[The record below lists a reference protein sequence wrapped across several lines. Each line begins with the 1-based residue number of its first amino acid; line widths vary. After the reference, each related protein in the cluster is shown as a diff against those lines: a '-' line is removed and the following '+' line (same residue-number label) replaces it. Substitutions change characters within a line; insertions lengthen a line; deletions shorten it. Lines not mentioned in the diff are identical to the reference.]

1 MKRRLILASM
11 ATAGISCNAAA
22 VDPKPL
28 LTISGRTVR
37 VNNEATR
44 TFDFTEA
51 EFLELPQASITT
63 GTSWTPVSVFT
74 GPTLLDVMA
83 AAGVTAGT
91 LNVKALDD
99 YAAPIPWEDLV
110 RYAVILAHS
119 QDGQRLTPKRWGP
132 LWTIYPRDQYP
143 DELKGPTAESR
154 FIWQVNRI
162 EVNR

>member
-11 ATAGISCNAAA
+11 ATAGISCIAAA
-22 VDPKPL
+22 ADPKPL
-28 LTISGRTVR
+28 LTIGGRIGR
-37 VNNEATR
+37 VNNYTAG
-44 TFDFTEA
+44 TFDFTER
-51 EFLELPQASITT
+51 ELLELPQKSITT
-63 GTSWTPVSVFT
+63 GTSWTPVSVFV

-110 RYAVILAHS
+110 RYGVILAHS
-119 QDGQRLTPKRWGP
+119 QDGKRLSPKRWGP
-132 LWTIYPRDQYP
+132 LWTIYPRDQYT
-143 DELKGPTAESR
+143 DALKGPTAESR

-162 EVNR
+162 EVSG